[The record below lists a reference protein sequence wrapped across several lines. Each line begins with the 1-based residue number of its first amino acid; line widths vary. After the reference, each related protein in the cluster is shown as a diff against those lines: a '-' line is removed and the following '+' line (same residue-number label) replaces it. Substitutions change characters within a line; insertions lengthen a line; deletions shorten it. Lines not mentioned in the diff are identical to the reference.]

1 MSLVWL
7 VFLQKCHPFTVQV
20 LNATVGVWRWFS
32 YRNTYTTRRVF
43 VHPRSRHALQLKPS
57 IKHGVLWKTFWKIPT
72 FWFFSVSHES
82 RSCVIDFQKN
92 INFFMKN
99 NFLTDKNAF
108 TVLSTRFRS
117 LNTPRSVFVPCNF
130 FRSLPLSCSSGNG
143 HFGMKFIDEKCCW
156 QKKIYKNASQM

>member
-32 YRNTYTTRRVF
+32 YRNTLTTRRIF
-43 VHPRSRHALQLKPS
+43 ENPRSRHALQLKPS
-57 IKHGVLWKTFWKIPT
+57 IKHGVLWKTFGKIPT
-72 FWFFSVSHES
+72 FWFIFNFFFDRCISG
-82 RSCVIDFQKN
+82 DFQKN

-108 TVLSTRFRS
+108 TVISTRFWS
-117 LNTPRSVFVPCNF
+117 QNTARSVFVPCNF

-156 QKKIYKNASQM
+156 QKKMTEIACKM